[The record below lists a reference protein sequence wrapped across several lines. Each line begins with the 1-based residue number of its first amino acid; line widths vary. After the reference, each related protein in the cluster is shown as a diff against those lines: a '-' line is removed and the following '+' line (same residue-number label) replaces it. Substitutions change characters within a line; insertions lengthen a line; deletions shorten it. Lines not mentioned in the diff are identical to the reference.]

1 MKKNGL
7 KVVIRGG
14 GDLATAVIQ
23 KLYRCGFDVLVCELQ
38 TPRTV
43 RRTVSVSNAVFEGV
57 YKVEDLHAI
66 RLDIQDPLDAENTL
80 KSIEAIWQCGQIPV
94 VINREAEMMALIK
107 PNVFIDA
114 TLSKRTVDYSLD
126 KAPIVIG
133 LGPEIEAGVNAH
145 VVVETNRGHDLGR
158 LIFEGFAAPNTH
170 EPGEIAD
177 IKSERVLRAPCDG
190 VLIALKQIGD
200 LVTAGEIVAYVNDNA
215 IITPIS
221 GMIRGMI
228 HASVPIRKGL
238 KIGDVDPR
246 GIDAN
251 CHTISDKGRN
261 IGGGVVEAIYYL
273 L

>member
-38 TPRTV
+38 TPRMV
-43 RRTVSVSNAVFEGV
+43 RRTVSVSNAIYEGV
-57 YKVEDLHAI
+57 YKVEDLHAT
-66 RLDIQDPLDAENTL
+66 RLDIHDPLDAENTL
-80 KSIEAIWQCGQIPV
+80 KSIEAIWKCGQIPV

-114 TLSKRTVDYSLD
+114 TLSKRTVDYFLD

-170 EPGEIAD
+170 EPGEIAGV
-177 IKSERVLRAPCDG
+177 KSERVLRAPCDG
-190 VLIALKQIGD
+190 ALTALKQIGD
-200 LVTAGEIVAYVNDNA
+200 LATAGETVAYVNDYA
-215 IITPIS
+215 VITPIS